1 VLKSILRSN
10 MFKKI
15 FQFASIYTGTNFLS
29 QALPFF
35 LLPILTRYLSTS
47 DYGILA
53 TFMAA
58 VGIANVVASMGSND
72 AVVRGYFDKD
82 KESFDFP
89 KLVFNGISIN
99 VAILLFLSLLVFL
112 LRDYLGAMLHL
123 PPYWILL
130 VPFIGFCRTIYR
142 LPASL
147 FLVEQKPVKY
157 SVLTISSIL
166 CELLFS
172 IFFVV
177 VMGLNW
183 QGRVL
188 GLTLDSSIFLFVG
201 LVLLVR
207 SNLFNFSLDFTYI
220 KNILSYG
227 IPIVFHSLGFV
238 IVGAIDRFF
247 INSMVGLS
255 ETGLYSVGYSISM
268 IIGFFVGAFNMAWT
282 PVFYQ
287 KLNHINSE
295 LKIKLVKITYM
306 YFIGIIFASIALIF
320 IAPNL
325 LRIFVDKKFFGSYQ
339 FISWLALGYASHGMY
354 VMVVNYIFYEKKT
367 YILSIIAVAT
377 VILNIV
383 FNYILIKFNGAV
395 GAAQATF
402 LTFSLR
408 FLAVW
413 YFGNKVYPMPWFSF
427 LKPVKVKK

>member
-1 VLKSILRSN
+1 
-10 MFKKI
+10 MFKRI
-15 FQFASIYTGTNFLS
+15 FRFASIYTGTNFLG

-72 AVVRGYFDKD
+72 AVVRGYFDRD

-99 VAILLFLSLLVFL
+99 VAIFLFLSLLVFL
-112 LRDYLGAMLHL
+112 LRNYISASLHM
-123 PPYWILL
+123 PTHWVLL
-130 VPFIGFCRTIYR
+130 IPFIGFCRTIYR
-142 LPASL
+142 LPASF

-166 CELLFS
+166 SELLFS

-177 VMGLNW
+177 VIGLNW
-183 QGRVL
+183 KGRVL
-188 GLTLDSSIFLFVG
+188 GLALDSLIFLIVG

-207 SNLFNFSLDFTYI
+207 ANVSNFSLDFTYI
-220 KNILSYG
+220 KNILSFG

-238 IVGAIDRFF
+238 IVGVIDRFF

-268 IIGFFVGAFNMAWT
+268 IIGFFVGAFNMAWV
-282 PVFYQ
+282 PLFYE
-287 KLNHINSE
+287 KLNHINNE
-295 LKIKLVKITYM
+295 LKIKLVKLTYL
-306 YFIGIIFASIALIF
+306 YFIGILFASIALIF
-320 IAPNL
+320 IAPYFL
-325 LRIFVDKKFFGSYQ
+325 KIFVDKKFYGSYQ
-339 FISWLALGYASHGMY
+339 FISWLALGYAAHGMY

-367 YILSIIAVAT
+367 YILSIIAAVT

-383 FNYILIKFNGAV
+383 FNYILIKLNGAV

-408 FLAVW
+408 FLLVW
-413 YFGNKVYPMPWFSF
+413 YFSNKVYPMPWFSF
-427 LKPVKVKK
+427 LNKAKVEK